1 MHLVSQ
7 KPSICSSISPTPS
20 PRWSQSNFQ
29 KHHADHLWLP
39 CARFPARRP
48 GSNRGQA
55 LTRHPSPR
63 APGPGCIPTG
73 AAPALPPA
81 GTLQLQLRTWGSFS
95 REARLKAYHLLR
107 DMPHVPVHQALC
119 LSLSLRPTV
128 SSDIT
133 SHHHVPCACVYA
145 SVCGI
150 VHTSPPS
157 GGETQGRCSLHTVSH
172 QGLQN
177 E

>member
-1 MHLVSQ
+1 MAR
-7 KPSICSSISPTPS
+7 PS
-20 PRWSQSNFQ
+20 P
-29 KHHADHLWLP
+29 DTPLP
-39 CARFPARRP
+39 
-48 GSNRGQA
+48 G
-55 LTRHPSPR
+55 LL
-63 APGPGCIPTG
+63 APGAFPQGLPLLSLLQGHSSSSFVPGG
-73 AAPALPPA
+73 A
-81 GTLQLQLRTWGSFS
+81 FS